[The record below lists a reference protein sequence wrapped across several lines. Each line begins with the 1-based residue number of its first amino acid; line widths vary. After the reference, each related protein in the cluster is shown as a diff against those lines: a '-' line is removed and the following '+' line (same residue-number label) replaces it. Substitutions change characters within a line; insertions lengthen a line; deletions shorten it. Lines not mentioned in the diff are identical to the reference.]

1 MSAEATFEPL
11 KLCSKAVN
19 DLFNDRRDEIRYR
32 PPPPTTSFHPIWR
45 AQASKTIVA
54 TPTTVADRVAALA
67 AVPIAHAPP
76 PFGCWRPRGH
86 LKPPCSAADP
96 PALFQGSQP
105 TGGTAPHA
113 PASALRAQPICRSQ
127 ETVPGRRCAARRRS
141 RAAPDTAPNGPNYG
155 HLLG

>member
-1 MSAEATFEPL
+1 MSAEATFELL

-86 LKPPCSAADP
+86 LKPPCLRIVLPSSKAHNLPEAP
-96 PALFQGSQP
+96 PHTPQRV
-105 TGGTAPHA
+105 HYV
-113 PASALRAQPICRSQ
+113 RS
-127 ETVPGRRCAARRRS
+127 PSAARRRRS
-141 RAAPDTAPNGPNYG
+141 QGAVVPPDAAPELLRTPLPTAQITDTC
-155 HLLG
+155 